1 MQLLIIP
8 VALAVVAIW
17 FNRVERRNEQ
27 AISSDNQQEG
37 ALQSYLDKMSDLLLK
52 EGLRQSETNAEVRN
66 IARARTLTVLRKL
79 DGKRKGS
86 LLQFL
91 YEAGLIDK
99 DNCVIQ
105 LGGADLRGID
115 LKGIKLRNSNLG
127 NVDLSEADLRMADLS
142 YAFLEDTNLSS
153 ASLSGA
159 ILVDAFMICADLEK
173 ADLREADLREVNL
186 EKADLGE
193 IDMSKTFQLKAKL
206 ELGDSNSKKLIYFG
220 DQRYRPYLYGTDLG
234 AVKLHKADLKK
245 AYMWRADLREANLRG
260 ANLRGAIITQEQ
272 LAQLKL
278 NGTKS

>member
-1 MQLLIIP
+1 MRIRRNFWWIAAIIAACLTLVFSAYWFNWTGAGFTKKTFWDWMQLLIIP

-115 LKGIKLRNSNLG
+115 LRGIKLRNSNLG

-142 YAFLEDTNLSS
+142 YAFLDDTNLSS
-153 ASLSGA
+153 AS
-159 ILVDAFMICADLEK
+159 
-173 ADLREADLREVNL
+173 
-186 EKADLGE
+186 
-193 IDMSKTFQLKAKL
+193 
-206 ELGDSNSKKLIYFG
+206 
-220 DQRYRPYLYGTDLG
+220 
-234 AVKLHKADLKK
+234 
-245 AYMWRADLREANLRG
+245 
-260 ANLRGAIITQEQ
+260 
-272 LAQLKL
+272 
-278 NGTKS
+278 